1 MDYKNY
7 NPRAA
12 ALAQARTLLT
22 DAVKAAVADGT
33 LPEAALPD
41 FIVEIP
47 ADVKNG
53 DIASNVAMAGARAF
67 HKAPRQIAE
76 AITAKLQLD
85 GSLFDRFEVAGPGF
99 INLFL
104 GQDWF
109 TSVVRAA
116 VANPE
121 YGRTDAG
128 AGKKYNVEFVSANPT
143 GPMHMGNARG
153 GALGD
158 GLAACLDWAGYDVTR
173 EFYINDA
180 GNQIE
185 KFGKS
190 LAIRYLQL
198 YKGEDA
204 CPLPEECYQGADI
217 IARAKEFAEVH
228 GDAYVNKDFDELK
241 KAIVADALPKNI
253 AGLQRDLGKY
263 RIQYDVWFHE
273 SDLHSSGAVKAVV
286 DKLLESGACYK
297 AEDGAIMYRS
307 AQYAAKYGVVNKR
320 KTDDGSEEEA
330 KDEVL
335 VRANGIPTYFA
346 ADIAYHYNKLAVRGF
361 DKAID
366 VWGADHHGH
375 VARMKGAMDA
385 IGLDGSRLDIVLMQM
400 VNLMRDG
407 KPVRMSKRTGKA
419 ITLTD
424 LLDEVPIDSARF
436 FFNQR
441 ESSSTLDFDL
451 DLAVRNDSEN
461 PVYYV
466 QYAHARICS
475 VLKKLESEGVKFEG
489 ADAVDASVLTG
500 VVNKRKTDDGS
511 EEEAKDEVLVR
522 ANGIPTYFAAD
533 IAYHYNKLAVRGFDK
548 AIDVWG
554 ADHHGHVARMKGAM
568 DAIGLDGSRL
578 DIVLM
583 QMVNLMRDGKP
594 VRMSKRTG
602 KAITLTDLLD
612 EVPID
617 SARFFFNQR
626 ESSSTL
632 DFDLDLAVRNDSENP
647 VYYVQYAHARI
658 CSVLKKLESE
668 GVKFEGAD
676 AVDASVLTDPAEQAL
691 IRLLAAFPAEI
702 TAAAEKYDPARITR
716 YCIDVASAYHRFY
729 NACRILD
736 AEGAVQQGRIALC
749 LAVRGVIHNILTMF
763 KVTAPETM

>member
-22 DAVKAAVADGT
+22 DAVKAAITDGT

-116 VANPE
+116 VANPA

-128 AGKKYNVEFVSANPT
+128 AGRKYNVEFVSANPT

-158 GLAACLDWAGYDVTR
+158 CLAAVLDWSGYDVTR

-180 GNQIE
+180 GNQIQ

-190 LAIRYLQL
+190 LAVRYLQK
-198 YKGEDA
+198 YCGEETY
-204 CPLPEECYQGADI
+204 PLPAECYQGGDI
-217 IARAKEFAEVH
+217 KVLAGEFAEIN
-228 GDAYVNKDFDELK
+228 GDKYVAACSGLSEEALFESEAFAALKDALVAY
-241 KAIVADALPKNI
+241 ALPKNI
-253 AGLQRDLGKY
+253 AALKRDLGKY
-263 RIQYDVWFHE
+263 RIDYDVWFHE
-273 SDLHSSGAVKAVV
+273 STLHESGAVLAVV
-286 DKLLESGACYK
+286 DKLLELGACYK

-307 AQYAAKYGVVNKR
+307 AQYAAKYGVVNK
-320 KTDDGSEEEA
+320 K
-330 KDEVL
+330 
-335 VRANGIPTYFA
+335 
-346 ADIAYHYNKLAVRGF
+346 
-361 DKAID
+361 KA
-366 VWGADHHGH
+366 
-375 VARMKGAMDA
+375 
-385 IGLDGSRLDIVLMQM
+385 
-400 VNLMRDG
+400 
-407 KPVRMSKRTGKA
+407 
-419 ITLTD
+419 
-424 LLDEVPIDSARF
+424 
-436 FFNQR
+436 
-441 ESSSTLDFDL
+441 
-451 DLAVRNDSEN
+451 
-461 PVYYV
+461 
-466 QYAHARICS
+466 
-475 VLKKLESEGVKFEG
+475 
-489 ADAVDASVLTG
+489 
-500 VVNKRKTDDGS
+500 DDGS

-702 TAAAEKYDPARITR
+702 AAAAEKYDPARITR

-736 AEGAVQQGRIALC
+736 AEGTVRQGRIALC

-763 KVTAPETM
+763 KVNAPETM

>member
-7 NPRAA
+7 NPRQA
-12 ALAQARTLLT
+12 ALTEARALLT
-22 DAVKAAVADGT
+22 DAAKAAVADGT
-33 LPEAALPD
+33 LPAAELPD

-53 DIASNVAMAGARAF
+53 DVASNIAMAGARAF

-76 AITAKLQLD
+76 AITAKLDLN
-85 GSLFDRFEVAGPGF
+85 GTLFSGVNIAGPGF

-116 VANPE
+116 CANPE

-158 GLAACLDWAGYDVTR
+158 GLAACLDWAGCDVTR

-180 GNQIE
+180 GNQIQ

-198 YKGEDA
+198 YKGEEA

-217 IARAKEFAEVH
+217 IQRAKEFAEVH
-228 GDAYVNKDFDELK
+228 GDSYVNADFEELK
-241 KAIVADALPKNI
+241 EALIADALPKNI

-263 RIQYDVWFHE
+263 RIDYDVWFHE
-273 SDLHSSGAVKAVV
+273 SDLHKSGAVQAVV
-286 DKLLESGACYK
+286 DKLLEIGACYK

-307 AQYAAKYGVVNKR
+307 AQYAAKYGVVNK
-320 KTDDGSEEEA
+320 KKADDGSEEEA

-385 IGLDGSRLDIVLMQM
+385 IGLDGNRLDIVLMQM

-407 KPVRMSKRTGKA
+407 QPVRMSKRTGNA

-424 LLDEVPIDSARF
+424 LLEEVPIDSARF
-436 FFNQR
+436 LFNMHDAG
-441 ESSSTLDFDL
+441 SGIDFDL
-451 DLAVRNDSEN
+451 DQAVKTDNDN

-475 VLKKLESEGVKFEG
+475 ILKKMESEGVQFAG
-489 ADAVDASVLTG
+489 AEQVDATLLTEP
-500 VVNKRKTDDGS
+500 S
-511 EEEAKDEVLVR
+511 E
-522 ANGIPTYFAAD
+522 
-533 IAYHYNKLAVRGFDK
+533 
-548 AIDVWG
+548 
-554 ADHHGHVARMKGAM
+554 M
-568 DAIGLDGSRL
+568 D
-578 DIVLM
+578 
-583 QMVNLMRDGKP
+583 
-594 VRMSKRTG
+594 
-602 KAITLTDLLD
+602 
-612 EVPID
+612 
-617 SARFFFNQR
+617 
-626 ESSSTL
+626 
-632 DFDLDLAVRNDSENP
+632 
-647 VYYVQYAHARI
+647 
-658 CSVLKKLESE
+658 
-668 GVKFEGAD
+668 
-676 AVDASVLTDPAEQAL
+676 L
-691 IRLLAAFPAEI
+691 IRMLAAFPQEI
-702 TAAAEKYDPARITR
+702 VMAAEKYDPSRINR
-716 YCIDVASAYHRFY
+716 FVIDLASAFHRFY
-729 NACRILD
+729 GSCRIQGAD
-736 AEGAVQQGRIALC
+736 SAVQQARLALC
-749 LAVRGVIHNILTMF
+749 IGVKNVIFNVLTMF
-763 KVTAPETM
+763 KITVPEKM

>member
-158 GLAACLDWAGYDVTR
+158 CLAAVLDWSGYDVTR

-180 GNQIE
+180 GNQIQ

-190 LAIRYLQL
+190 LAVRYLQK
-198 YKGEDA
+198 YCGEETF
-204 CPLPEECYQGADI
+204 PLPAECYQGGDI
-217 IARAKEFAEVH
+217 KVLAGEFAELN
-228 GDAYVNKDFDELK
+228 GDKYVAACSGLSEEALFESEAFAQLKDALVAY
-241 KAIVADALPKNI
+241 ALPKNI
-253 AGLQRDLGKY
+253 AALKRDLGKY
-263 RIQYDVWFHE
+263 RIDYDVWFHE
-273 SDLHSSGAVKAVV
+273 STLHESGAVMAVV
-286 DKLLESGACYK
+286 DKLLELGACYK

-307 AQYAAKYGVVNKR
+307 AQYAAKYGTVNKK
-320 KTDDGSEEEA
+320 KTEDG
-330 KDEVL
+330 
-335 VRANGIPTYFA
+335 T
-346 ADIAYHYNKLAVRGF
+346 
-361 DKAID
+361 
-366 VWGADHHGH
+366 
-375 VARMKGAMDA
+375 
-385 IGLDGSRLDIVLMQM
+385 
-400 VNLMRDG
+400 
-407 KPVRMSKRTGKA
+407 
-419 ITLTD
+419 
-424 LLDEVPIDSARF
+424 
-436 FFNQR
+436 
-441 ESSSTLDFDL
+441 
-451 DLAVRNDSEN
+451 
-461 PVYYV
+461 
-466 QYAHARICS
+466 
-475 VLKKLESEGVKFEG
+475 
-489 ADAVDASVLTG
+489 
-500 VVNKRKTDDGS
+500 

-702 TAAAEKYDPARITR
+702 AAAAEKYDPARITR

-763 KVTAPETM
+763 KVNAPETM

>member
-1 MDYKNY
+1 MDYQNY
-7 NPRAA
+7 NPRLA
-12 ALAQARTLLT
+12 ALTQARTLLT
-22 DAVKAAVADGT
+22 DAAKAAMADGT
-33 LPEAALPD
+33 LPAAELPD

-53 DIASNVAMAGARAF
+53 DVASNLAMAGARVF
-67 HKAPRQIAE
+67 RKAPRQIAE
-76 AITAKLQLD
+76 AITAKLDLT
-85 GSLFDRFEVAGPGF
+85 GTLFAGVDVAGPGF

-104 GQDWF
+104 GQAWF

-116 VANPE
+116 CSNPA

-128 AGKKYNVEFVSANPT
+128 TGKRYNVEFVSANPT

-198 YKGEDA
+198 YKGEEA

-217 IARAKEFAEVH
+217 VQRAKEFAEVH
-228 GDAYVNKDFDELK
+228 GDAYLNADFEELK
-241 KAIVADALPKNI
+241 QAIVADALPKNI

-273 SDLHSSGAVKAVV
+273 SDLHKSGAVQAVV
-286 DKLLESGACYK
+286 DKLLETGACYK

-307 AQYAAKYGVVNKR
+307 AQYAAKYGVANKR
-320 KTDDGSEEEA
+320 KTDDGEEEA

-346 ADIAYHYNKLAVRGF
+346 ADIAYHYDKLAVRGF

-385 IGLDGSRLDIVLMQM
+385 IGLDGEQLDVVLMQM

-475 VLKKLESEGVKFEG
+475 LLKKLDEQGVAFGG
-489 ADAVDASVLTG
+489 ADAVDA
-500 VVNKRKTDDGS
+500 
-511 EEEAKDEVLVR
+511 A
-522 ANGIPTYFAAD
+522 
-533 IAYHYNKLAVRGFDK
+533 
-548 AIDVWG
+548 
-554 ADHHGHVARMKGAM
+554 
-568 DAIGLDGSRL
+568 
-578 DIVLM
+578 
-583 QMVNLMRDGKP
+583 
-594 VRMSKRTG
+594 
-602 KAITLTDLLD
+602 
-612 EVPID
+612 
-617 SARFFFNQR
+617 
-626 ESSSTL
+626 
-632 DFDLDLAVRNDSENP
+632 
-647 VYYVQYAHARI
+647 
-658 CSVLKKLESE
+658 
-668 GVKFEGAD
+668 
-676 AVDASVLTDPAEQAL
+676 VLTDPTEQAL

-702 TAAAEKYDPARITR
+702 VAAADKYDPARITR
-716 YCIDVASAYHRFY
+716 YCIDVATGFHRFY

-749 LAVRGVIHNILTMF
+749 LGVRGVIHNILTMF
-763 KVTAPETM
+763 KVNAPETM

>member
-7 NPRAA
+7 NPRQA
-12 ALAQARTLLT
+12 ALTEARALLT
-22 DAVKAAVADGT
+22 DAAKAAVADGT
-33 LPEAALPD
+33 LPAAELPD

-53 DIASNVAMAGARAF
+53 DVASNIAMAGASAF

-76 AITAKLQLD
+76 AITAKLDLN
-85 GSLFDRFEVAGPGF
+85 GTLFSGVDIAGPGF

-116 VANPE
+116 CANPE

-158 GLAACLDWAGYDVTR
+158 GLAACLDWAGCDVTR

-180 GNQIE
+180 GNQIQ

-198 YKGEDA
+198 YKGEEA

-217 IARAKEFAEVH
+217 IQRAKEFAEVH
-228 GDAYVNKDFDELK
+228 GDSYVNADFEELK
-241 KAIVADALPKNI
+241 EALIADALPKNI

-263 RIQYDVWFHE
+263 RIDYDVWFHE
-273 SDLHSSGAVKAVV
+273 SDLHKSGAVQAVV
-286 DKLLESGACYK
+286 DKLLEIGACYK
-297 AEDGAIMYRS
+297 AEDGAVMYRS
-307 AQYAAKYGVVNKR
+307 AQYAAKYGVVNK
-320 KTDDGSEEEA
+320 KKADDGSEEEA

-385 IGLDGSRLDIVLMQM
+385 IGLDGNRLDIVLMQM

-475 VLKKLESEGVKFEG
+475 VLKKLESEGITFNG
-489 ADAVDASVLTG
+489 VDG
-500 VVNKRKTDDGS
+500 
-511 EEEAKDEVLVR
+511 
-522 ANGIPTYFAAD
+522 
-533 IAYHYNKLAVRGFDK
+533 
-548 AIDVWG
+548 
-554 ADHHGHVARMKGAM
+554 
-568 DAIGLDGSRL
+568 
-578 DIVLM
+578 
-583 QMVNLMRDGKP
+583 
-594 VRMSKRTG
+594 
-602 KAITLTDLLD
+602 
-612 EVPID
+612 
-617 SARFFFNQR
+617 
-626 ESSSTL
+626 
-632 DFDLDLAVRNDSENP
+632 
-647 VYYVQYAHARI
+647 
-658 CSVLKKLESE
+658 
-668 GVKFEGAD
+668 
-676 AVDASVLTDPAEQAL
+676 VDASVLTDPAEQAL

-702 TAAAEKYDPARITR
+702 VAAADKYDPARITR

-729 NACRILD
+729 NACRIMGT
-736 AEGAVQQGRIALC
+736 EGAVQQGRIALC
-749 LAVRGVIHNILTMF
+749 LAVRGVIRNILTMF
-763 KVTAPETM
+763 KVSVPETM

>member
-1 MDYKNY
+1 MEYRNY
-7 NPRAA
+7 NPRLA
-12 ALAQARTLLT
+12 ALTQAHTLLT
-22 DAVKAAVADGT
+22 AAARAAMADGALPQAE
-33 LPEAALPD
+33 LPE

-53 DIASNVAMAGARAF
+53 DVACNLAMAGARVF
-67 HKAPRQIAE
+67 RKAPRQIAE
-76 AITAKLQLD
+76 AITARLD
-85 GSLFDRFEVAGPGF
+85 LTGALFDRVEVAGPGF

-104 GQDWF
+104 GQGWF
-109 TSVVRAA
+109 TSVLRAA
-116 VANPE
+116 AADPA

-128 AGKKYNVEFVSANPT
+128 AGKRYNVEFVSANPT

-158 GLAACLDWAGYDVTR
+158 CLAACLDWAGYDVTR

-204 CPLPEECYQGADI
+204 CPLPAECYQGADI
-217 IARAKEFAEVH
+217 IAHAKAFADLH
-228 GDAYVNKDFDELK
+228 GDAYVNADFEALK
-241 KAIVADALPKNI
+241 QAIVAYALPKNI

-263 RIQYDVWFHE
+263 RIEYDVWFHE
-273 SDLHSSGAVKAVV
+273 SELHKSGAVQAVV
-286 DKLLESGACYK
+286 DKLLASGACYK

-307 AQYAAKYGVVNKR
+307 AQYAAKYGVANKR
-320 KTDDGSEEEA
+320 KTDDGEEEA

-346 ADIAYHYNKLAVRGF
+346 ADIAYHYDKLAVRGF

-385 IGLDGSRLDIVLMQM
+385 IGLDGSRLDVVLMQM

-441 ESSSTLDFDL
+441 ESTSTLDFDL

-475 VLKKLESEGVKFEG
+475 LLKRLESQGVTFAG
-489 ADAVDASVLTG
+489 ADAVDAGVL
-500 VVNKRKTDDGS
+500 
-511 EEEAKDEVLVR
+511 A
-522 ANGIPTYFAAD
+522 
-533 IAYHYNKLAVRGFDK
+533 
-548 AIDVWG
+548 
-554 ADHHGHVARMKGAM
+554 
-568 DAIGLDGSRL
+568 
-578 DIVLM
+578 
-583 QMVNLMRDGKP
+583 
-594 VRMSKRTG
+594 
-602 KAITLTDLLD
+602 
-612 EVPID
+612 
-617 SARFFFNQR
+617 
-626 ESSSTL
+626 
-632 DFDLDLAVRNDSENP
+632 
-647 VYYVQYAHARI
+647 
-658 CSVLKKLESE
+658 
-668 GVKFEGAD
+668 
-676 AVDASVLTDPAEQAL
+676 DPAEQAL
-691 IRLLAAFPAEI
+691 LRLLAAFPAEI
-702 TAAAEKYDPARITR
+702 AAAAEKYDPARITR
-716 YCIDVASAYHRFY
+716 YCIDVATAFHRFY

-736 AEGAVQQGRIALC
+736 AEGAVQQSRIALC
-749 LAVRGVIHNILTMF
+749 LGVRGVIHNILTMF
-763 KVTAPETM
+763 KINAPESM

>member
-1 MDYKNY
+1 MTDFEKTYQNY

-12 ALAQARTLLT
+12 ALAEARALLT
-22 DAVKAAVADGT
+22 EAAMAAMADGT
-33 LPEAALPD
+33 LPEAELPA

-47 ADVKNG
+47 ADTKNG
-53 DIASNVAMAGARAF
+53 DIASNLAMAGARTWR
-67 HKAPRQIAE
+67 KAPKMIADALLAHLPSIE
-76 AITAKLQLD
+76 HSVFAKV
-85 GSLFDRFEVAGPGF
+85 EVAGPGF

-104 GQDWF
+104 APSFWA
-109 TSVVRAA
+109 SVVLGACS
-116 VANPE
+116 NKE
-121 YGRTDAG
+121 YGRTDHGKG
-128 AGKKYNVEFVSANPT
+128 AKYNVEFVSANPT

-158 GLAACLDWAGYDVTR
+158 CLAAVLDWSGYDVTR

-180 GNQIE
+180 GNQIQ

-190 LAIRYLQL
+190 LAVRYLQQFC
-198 YKGEDA
+198 GEEA
-204 CPLPEECYQGADI
+204 YPLPAECYQGGDI
-217 IARAKEFAEVH
+217 KVLAGEFAEIN
-228 GDAYVNKDFDELK
+228 GDKYVAACSGLDEEALFASEAFETLK
-241 KAIVADALPKNI
+241 NALVDYALPKNI
-253 AGLQRDLGKY
+253 AALKRDLGKY
-263 RIQYDVWFHE
+263 RIDYDVWFHE
-273 SDLHSSGAVKAVV
+273 STLHESGAVLDVV
-286 DKLLESGACYK
+286 NKLLELGACYK

-489 ADAVDASVLTG
+489 ADAVDASVLT
-500 VVNKRKTDDGS
+500 
-511 EEEAKDEVLVR
+511 
-522 ANGIPTYFAAD
+522 
-533 IAYHYNKLAVRGFDK
+533 
-548 AIDVWG
+548 
-554 ADHHGHVARMKGAM
+554 
-568 DAIGLDGSRL
+568 
-578 DIVLM
+578 
-583 QMVNLMRDGKP
+583 
-594 VRMSKRTG
+594 
-602 KAITLTDLLD
+602 
-612 EVPID
+612 
-617 SARFFFNQR
+617 
-626 ESSSTL
+626 
-632 DFDLDLAVRNDSENP
+632 
-647 VYYVQYAHARI
+647 
-658 CSVLKKLESE
+658 
-668 GVKFEGAD
+668 
-676 AVDASVLTDPAEQAL
+676 DPAEQAL

-702 TAAAEKYDPARITR
+702 AAAAEKYDPARITR

>member
-1 MDYKNY
+1 MV
-7 NPRAA
+7 
-12 ALAQARTLLT
+12 L
-22 DAVKAAVADGT
+22 
-33 LPEAALPD
+33 
-41 FIVEIP
+41 
-47 ADVKNG
+47 
-53 DIASNVAMAGARAF
+53 GAC
-67 HKAPRQIAE
+67 
-76 AITAKLQLD
+76 
-85 GSLFDRFEVAGPGF
+85 
-99 INLFL
+99 
-104 GQDWF
+104 
-109 TSVVRAA
+109 
-116 VANPE
+116 ANKE
-121 YGRTDAG
+121 YGRTDHGKG
-128 AGKKYNVEFVSANPT
+128 AKYNVEFVSANPT

-158 GLAACLDWAGYDVTR
+158 CLAAVLDWSGYDVTR

-180 GNQIE
+180 GNQIQ

-190 LAIRYLQL
+190 LAVRYLQQFC
-198 YKGEDA
+198 GEDA
-204 CPLPEECYQGADI
+204 YPLPAECYQGGDI
-217 IARAKEFAEVH
+217 KVLAGEFAEIN
-228 GDAYVNKDFDELK
+228 GDQYVAACQGMDEETLFASDAFAQLKDALVAY
-241 KAIVADALPKNI
+241 ALPKNI
-253 AGLQRDLGKY
+253 AALKRDLGKY
-263 RIQYDVWFHE
+263 RIDYDVWFHE
-273 SDLHSSGAVKAVV
+273 STLHESGAVMAVV
-286 DKLLESGACYK
+286 DKLLELGACYK

-307 AQYAAKYGVVNKR
+307 AQYASKYGVVNR
-320 KTDDGSEEEA
+320 K
-330 KDEVL
+330 KDE
-335 VRANGIPTYFA
+335 N
-346 ADIAYHYNKLAVRGF
+346 ADG
-361 DKAID
+361 
-366 VWGADHHGH
+366 
-375 VARMKGAMDA
+375 
-385 IGLDGSRLDIVLMQM
+385 
-400 VNLMRDG
+400 
-407 KPVRMSKRTGKA
+407 
-419 ITLTD
+419 
-424 LLDEVPIDSARF
+424 
-436 FFNQR
+436 
-441 ESSSTLDFDL
+441 
-451 DLAVRNDSEN
+451 
-461 PVYYV
+461 
-466 QYAHARICS
+466 
-475 VLKKLESEGVKFEG
+475 
-489 ADAVDASVLTG
+489 
-500 VVNKRKTDDGS
+500 

-702 TAAAEKYDPARITR
+702 VAAADKYDPARITR

-763 KVTAPETM
+763 KVNAPETM

>member
-1 MDYKNY
+1 MNYEYY
-7 NPRAA
+7 NPRKA
-12 ALAQARTLLT
+12 ALDAARELLT
-22 DAVKAAVADGT
+22 GAAKSAMSAGT
-33 LPEAALPD
+33 LPEAELPD

-47 ADVKNG
+47 GDVKNG
-53 DIASNVAMAGARAF
+53 DIASNLAMAGARAF
-67 HKAPRQIAE
+67 HRAPRQIAQ
-76 AITAKLQLD
+76 AIVDRLD
-85 GSLFDRFEVAGPGF
+85 LTGSPFDRVEIAGPGF

-104 GQDWF
+104 GQAWF
-109 TSVVRAA
+109 TDVLRAA
-116 VANPE
+116 CSVAE
-121 YGRTDAG
+121 YGRTRTG
-128 AGKKYNVEFVSANPT
+128 EGKRYNVEFVSANPT

-158 GLAACLDWAGYDVTR
+158 CLAACLDWAGYDVTR

-180 GNQIE
+180 GNQIQ

-198 YKGEDA
+198 YKGEEA
-204 CPLPEECYQGADI
+204 VPLPEECYQGADI
-217 IARAKEFAEVH
+217 VERAKEFAAVH
-228 GDAYVNKDFDELK
+228 GDSFVDRDFEELK
-241 KAIVADALPKNI
+241 QALIDDALPKNI

-263 RIQYDVWFHE
+263 RIEYDVWFHE
-273 SDLHSSGAVKAVV
+273 SDLHKSGAVDEVIRLLM
-286 DKLLESGACYK
+286 DKGACYR

-307 AQYAAKYGVVNKR
+307 AQYAARYGVANKK

-346 ADIAYHYNKLAVRGF
+346 ADIAYHYNKLKVRGF
-361 DKAID
+361 DRAID

-385 IGLDGSRLDIVLMQM
+385 VGLDGSRLDVVLMQM

-475 VLKKLESEGVKFEG
+475 VLKKLESEGITFAG
-489 ADAVDASVLTG
+489 ADAVDA
-500 VVNKRKTDDGS
+500 
-511 EEEAKDEVLVR
+511 A
-522 ANGIPTYFAAD
+522 
-533 IAYHYNKLAVRGFDK
+533 
-548 AIDVWG
+548 
-554 ADHHGHVARMKGAM
+554 
-568 DAIGLDGSRL
+568 
-578 DIVLM
+578 
-583 QMVNLMRDGKP
+583 
-594 VRMSKRTG
+594 
-602 KAITLTDLLD
+602 
-612 EVPID
+612 
-617 SARFFFNQR
+617 
-626 ESSSTL
+626 
-632 DFDLDLAVRNDSENP
+632 
-647 VYYVQYAHARI
+647 
-658 CSVLKKLESE
+658 
-668 GVKFEGAD
+668 
-676 AVDASVLTDPAEQAL
+676 VLTDPTEQAL
-691 IRLLAAFPAEI
+691 LRMLSAFPAEI
-702 TAAAEKYDPARITR
+702 AAAAEKYDPARITR
-716 YCIDVASAYHRFY
+716 FVIDLATGFHRFY

-736 AEGAVQQGRIALC
+736 AEPAVQQARIALC
-749 LAVRGVIHNILTMF
+749 LAVRGVIRNVLTMF
-763 KVTAPETM
+763 KVTVPESL

>member
-1 MDYKNY
+1 MDYQNY
-7 NPRAA
+7 NPRLA
-12 ALAQARTLLT
+12 ALTEARTLLT
-22 DAVKAAVADGT
+22 DAVKAAMAEGT
-33 LPEAALPD
+33 LPEADLPD

-53 DIASNVAMAGARAF
+53 DVASNLAMAGARVF

-76 AITAKLQLD
+76 AITAKLDLN
-85 GSLFDRFEVAGPGF
+85 GTLFAGADIAGPGF

-104 GQDWF
+104 AQDWF
-109 TSVVRAA
+109 TSVLRAA
-116 VANPE
+116 CSNPE

-128 AGKKYNVEFVSANPT
+128 AGKRYNVEFVSANPT

-158 GLAACLDWAGYDVTR
+158 CLAAVLEWAGYDVTR

-180 GNQIE
+180 GNQIQ

-190 LAIRYLQL
+190 LAVRYLQH
-198 YKGEDA
+198 YYDEKDY
-204 CPLPEECYQGADI
+204 PLPAECYQGGDI
-217 IARAKEFAEVH
+217 KLLALEFAAREGDKYAQSCRGLT
-228 GDAYVNKDFDELK
+228 GDALYESDAFAALKDAL
-241 KAIVADALPKNI
+241 VGYALPKNI
-253 AGLQRDLGKY
+253 AALKEDLGKY
-263 RIQYDVWFHE
+263 RIQYDVWFPE
-273 SDLHSSGAVKAVV
+273 STLHQSGAVKDVV
-286 DKLLESGACYK
+286 DLLLEKGACYK

-307 AQYAAKYGVVNKR
+307 AQYAAKYGAANKK
-320 KTDDGSEEEA
+320 KTDDGAPEED

-346 ADIAYHYNKLAVRGF
+346 ADIAYHYNKLATRGF

-385 IGLDGSRLDIVLMQM
+385 IGLHGEQLDVVLMQM

-475 VLKKLESEGVKFEG
+475 VLKKLEEQGITFQGVDSI
-489 ADAVDASVLTG
+489 DAA
-500 VVNKRKTDDGS
+500 
-511 EEEAKDEVLVR
+511 
-522 ANGIPTYFAAD
+522 
-533 IAYHYNKLAVRGFDK
+533 
-548 AIDVWG
+548 
-554 ADHHGHVARMKGAM
+554 
-568 DAIGLDGSRL
+568 
-578 DIVLM
+578 
-583 QMVNLMRDGKP
+583 
-594 VRMSKRTG
+594 
-602 KAITLTDLLD
+602 
-612 EVPID
+612 
-617 SARFFFNQR
+617 
-626 ESSSTL
+626 
-632 DFDLDLAVRNDSENP
+632 
-647 VYYVQYAHARI
+647 
-658 CSVLKKLESE
+658 
-668 GVKFEGAD
+668 
-676 AVDASVLTDPAEQAL
+676 VLTDPAEQAL

-702 TAAAEKYDPARITR
+702 VAAADKYDPARITR
-716 YCIDVASAYHRFY
+716 YCIDVATAFHRFY

-736 AEGAVQQGRIALC
+736 AEGAVQQNRIALC
-749 LAVRGVIHNILTMF
+749 LAVRGVIRNILTMF
-763 KVTAPETM
+763 KITVPESM

>member
-1 MDYKNY
+1 MSNKIQEA
-7 NPRAA
+7 RAQVAELTQA
-12 ALAQARTLLT
+12 AYLRAVEAGKLP
-22 DAVKAAVADGT
+22 ASAEVKAT
-33 LPEAALPD
+33 
-41 FIVEIP
+41 IEIP
-47 ADVKNG
+47 KDTSHG
-53 DIASNVAMAGARAF
+53 DYASSYAMAGARAL
-67 HKAPRQIAE
+67 HQAPRAIAQT
-76 AITAKLQLD
+76 IVDHLD
-85 GSLFDRFEVAGPGF
+85 LEGSYFQKVEIAGPGF
-99 INLFL
+99 LNFTL
-104 GQDWF
+104 GPKWYQ
-109 TSVVRAA
+109 A
-116 VANPE
+116 VLADVE
-121 YGRTDAG
+121 QEGTGYGSNSEG
-128 AGKKYNVEFVSANPT
+128 GGEKVMVEFVSANPT

-158 GLAACLDWAGYDVTR
+158 CLAACLDWAGYDVTR

-204 CPLPEECYQGADI
+204 CPLPAECYQGADI
-217 IARAKEFAEVH
+217 IQRAKEFAAAH
-228 GDAYVNKDFDELK
+228 GDAYVNADFEELK
-241 KAIVADALPKNI
+241 KAIIADALPKNI
-253 AGLQRDLGKY
+253 AGLQNDLGKY

-273 SDLHSSGAVKAVV
+273 SDLHASGAVQAVV

-307 AQYAAKYGVVNKR
+307 AQYAAKYGVANKR
-320 KTDDGSEEEA
+320 KTEDGGEEEA

-385 IGLDGSRLDIVLMQM
+385 IGLNGEQLDVVLMQL

-424 LLDEVPIDSARF
+424 LLEEVPIDSARF

-441 ESSSTLDFDL
+441 ESSSALDFDL

-475 VLKKLESEGVKFEG
+475 LLKKLESQGVAFAGGEQVS
-489 ADAVDASVLTG
+489 AD
-500 VVNKRKTDDGS
+500 
-511 EEEAKDEVLVR
+511 
-522 ANGIPTYFAAD
+522 
-533 IAYHYNKLAVRGFDK
+533 
-548 AIDVWG
+548 
-554 ADHHGHVARMKGAM
+554 
-568 DAIGLDGSRL
+568 
-578 DIVLM
+578 
-583 QMVNLMRDGKP
+583 
-594 VRMSKRTG
+594 
-602 KAITLTDLLD
+602 
-612 EVPID
+612 
-617 SARFFFNQR
+617 
-626 ESSSTL
+626 
-632 DFDLDLAVRNDSENP
+632 
-647 VYYVQYAHARI
+647 
-658 CSVLKKLESE
+658 
-668 GVKFEGAD
+668 
-676 AVDASVLTDPAEQAL
+676 VLTDASEQAL
-691 IRLLAAFPAEI
+691 LRLLAAFPAEI
-702 TAAAEKYDPARITR
+702 VAAADKYDPARITR
-716 YCIDVASAYHRFY
+716 YCIDVATAFHRFY

-736 AEGAVQQGRIALC
+736 AEGPVQQSRIALC
-749 LAVRGVIHNILTMF
+749 LGVRGVIHNILTMF
-763 KVTAPETM
+763 KINAPESM

>member
-158 GLAACLDWAGYDVTR
+158 CLAAVLDWSGYDVTR

-180 GNQIE
+180 GNQIQ

-190 LAIRYLQL
+190 LAVRYLQQFC
-198 YKGEDA
+198 GEEA
-204 CPLPEECYQGADI
+204 YPLPKECYQGGDI
-217 IARAKEFAEVH
+217 KVLAGEFAELN
-228 GDAYVNKDFDELK
+228 GDKYVAACKGMDEEALFESEAFAALKDALVAY
-241 KAIVADALPKNI
+241 ALPKNI
-253 AGLQRDLGKY
+253 AALKRDLGKY
-263 RIQYDVWFHE
+263 RIDYDVWFHE
-273 SDLHSSGAVKAVV
+273 STLHESGAVLAVV
-286 DKLLESGACYK
+286 DKLLELGACYK

-307 AQYAAKYGVVNKR
+307 AQYASKYGVVNR
-320 KTDDGSEEEA
+320 KKDENADGEEEA

-361 DKAID
+361 DRAID
-366 VWGADHHGH
+366 IWGADHHGH

-385 IGLDGSRLDIVLMQM
+385 VGLDGTKLDV
-400 VNLMRDG
+400 
-407 KPVRMSKRTGKA
+407 
-419 ITLTD
+419 
-424 LLDEVPIDSARF
+424 
-436 FFNQR
+436 
-441 ESSSTLDFDL
+441 
-451 DLAVRNDSEN
+451 
-461 PVYYV
+461 
-466 QYAHARICS
+466 
-475 VLKKLESEGVKFEG
+475 
-489 ADAVDASVLTG
+489 
-500 VVNKRKTDDGS
+500 
-511 EEEAKDEVLVR
+511 
-522 ANGIPTYFAAD
+522 
-533 IAYHYNKLAVRGFDK
+533 
-548 AIDVWG
+548 
-554 ADHHGHVARMKGAM
+554 
-568 DAIGLDGSRL
+568 
-578 DIVLM
+578 VLM

-702 TAAAEKYDPARITR
+702 AAAAEKYDPARITR

-763 KVTAPETM
+763 KVNAPETM

>member
-1 MDYKNY
+1 MNYHHY

-12 ALAQARTLLT
+12 ALENARALLEN
-22 DAVKAAVADGT
+22 AAAAAMASG
-33 LPEAALPD
+33 ALPQAELPA

-53 DIASNVAMAGARAF
+53 DVASNLAMAGARAF
-67 HKAPRQIAE
+67 RKAPWQIAE
-76 AITAKLQLD
+76 AIVGALD
-85 GSLFDRFEVAGPGF
+85 LSGSLFDRVEIAGPGF

-104 GQDWF
+104 GSGWF
-109 TSVVRAA
+109 TGVLRAA
-116 VANPE
+116 CSEPE
-121 YGRTDAG
+121 YGRTDGG
-128 AGKKYNVEFVSANPT
+128 AGKRYNVEFVSANPT

-158 GLAACLDWAGYDVTR
+158 CLAACLDWAGYDVTR

-217 IARAKEFAEVH
+217 VEHAKNFAAEH
-228 GDAYVNKDFDELK
+228 GDAYVDGDFEQLK
-241 KAIVADALPKNI
+241 KDITAFALPKNI
-253 AGLQRDLGKY
+253 EGLQRDLGKY
-263 RIQYDVWFHE
+263 RIRYDVWFHE
-273 SDLHSSGAVKAVV
+273 SDLHAAGAVQAVV
-286 DKLLESGACYK
+286 DKLLETGACYK
-297 AEDGAIMYRS
+297 GEDGAILYKS
-307 AQYAAKYGVVNKR
+307 AQYAAKYGVVNKK
-320 KTDDGSEEEA
+320 KTDSGEEEA

-346 ADIAYHYNKLAVRGF
+346 ADIAYHYDKLAVRGF

-385 IGLDGSRLDIVLMQM
+385 VGLDGSRLDVVLMQM

-436 FFNQR
+436 FFNMR

-451 DLAVRNDSEN
+451 DLAVRSDSEN

-475 VLKKLESEGVKFEG
+475 LLKKLEAQGTVFRGPEA
-489 ADAVDASVLTG
+489 ADAALLTDAS
-500 VVNKRKTDDGS
+500 
-511 EEEAKDEVLVR
+511 
-522 ANGIPTYFAAD
+522 
-533 IAYHYNKLAVRGFDK
+533 
-548 AIDVWG
+548 
-554 ADHHGHVARMKGAM
+554 
-568 DAIGLDGSRL
+568 
-578 DIVLM
+578 
-583 QMVNLMRDGKP
+583 
-594 VRMSKRTG
+594 
-602 KAITLTDLLD
+602 
-612 EVPID
+612 
-617 SARFFFNQR
+617 
-626 ESSSTL
+626 
-632 DFDLDLAVRNDSENP
+632 
-647 VYYVQYAHARI
+647 
-658 CSVLKKLESE
+658 
-668 GVKFEGAD
+668 
-676 AVDASVLTDPAEQAL
+676 EQAL

-702 TAAAEKYDPARITR
+702 AAAAEKYDPARITR
-716 YCIDVASAYHRFY
+716 FVIDLATAFHRFY

-736 AEGAVQQGRIALC
+736 AEDQVQQGRIALC
-749 LAVRGVIHNILTMF
+749 LAVRGVIHNVLTMF
-763 KVTAPETM
+763 KINAPESM